1 MTMRNSNN
9 KEPKHFGVKALVLT
23 GAATLA
29 LTATVGGTLAWLIA
43 EDTVTN
49 TFTYG
54 DINIELTET
63 DTGLDADDNDKTN
76 EYEMVPGNFIDKD
89 PTVIVEADSE
99 DCYLFVQLEKSENF
113 DDFMGYDVN
122 PAWKPLIV
130 DGEEVEN
137 VFYYTALKSEEDQ
150 EINVLL
156 ENMIKVK
163 DNVTKEMLNELTDAT
178 YPTLTV
184 KAYGVQ
190 YDADID
196 AIDTVEEAWALTQ
209 E

>member
-1 MTMRNSNN
+1 MRNSNN
-9 KEPKHFGVKALVLT
+9 KEPKRFGVKALVLT

-76 EYEMVPGNFIDKD
+76 EYEMVPGNNITKD
-89 PTVIVEADSE
+89 PTITVEADSE
-99 DCYLFVQLEKSENF
+99 DCYLFVQLNKSDNF
-113 DDFMGYDVN
+113 DTFMTYEVN
-122 PAWKPLIV
+122 EEVWTAL
-130 DGEEVEN
+130 DGVEN
-137 VFYYTALKSEEDQ
+137 VYYCEVSKSTNEQ
-150 EINVLL
+150 IFNVLL
-156 ENMIKVK
+156 NDEVKVK
-163 DNVTKEMLNELTDAT
+163 DNVTKDMFNSLTDAT
-178 YPTLTV
+178 YPELTIT
-184 KAYGVQ
+184 AYGVQ
-190 YDADID
+190 RDAEID
-196 AIDTVEEAWALTQ
+196 AIDTVEEAWTLTQ

>member
-1 MTMRNSNN
+1 MRNSNN

-76 EYEMVPGNFIDKD
+76 EYEMVPGNSITKD
-89 PTVIVEADSE
+89 PKVTVEADSE
-99 DCYLFVQLEKSENF
+99 DCYLFVQLNKSDNF
-113 DDFMGYDVN
+113 DNFMTYE
-122 PAWKPLIV
+122 V
-130 DGEEVEN
+130 DANVWTALTGVEN
-137 VFYYTALKSEEDQ
+137 VYYKSVDKDVDDQ
-150 EINVLL
+150 EFSVLL
-156 ENMIKVK
+156 GDKVNVK
-163 DNVTKEMLNELTDAT
+163 DGVTKEMLNALTDAT
-178 YPTLTV
+178 YPELTIT
-184 KAYGVQ
+184 AYGVQ
-190 YDADID
+190 RDADID

>member
-1 MTMRNSNN
+1 MRNPKK
-9 KEPKHFGVKALVLT
+9 KEPKRYGVKALVLT
-23 GAATLA
+23 GATTLA
-29 LTATVGGTLAWLIA
+29 FTATVGGTLAWLIDK
-43 EDTVTN
+43 DTVTN

-76 EYEMVPGNFIDKD
+76 DYEMVPGNSIEKD
-89 PTVIVEADSE
+89 PKVTVEADSE
-99 DCYLFVQLEKSENF
+99 DCYLFVQLEKSDNF
-113 DDFMGYDVN
+113 GDFMTYE
-122 PAWKPLIV
+122 V
-130 DGEEVEN
+130 DTNVWTALDGVEN
-137 VFYYTALKSEEDQ
+137 VYYMSVDKNEKDQ
-150 EINVLL
+150 VFSVLL
-156 ENMIKVK
+156 GDEVKVK
-163 DNVTKEMLNELTDAT
+163 DDVTKDMLNALTDAT

-190 YDADID
+190 YDAEID

>member
-1 MTMRNSNN
+1 MRNSNN

-76 EYEMVPGNFIDKD
+76 EYEMVPGNNITKD
-89 PTVIVEADSE
+89 PTITVEADSE
-99 DCYLFVQLEKSENF
+99 DCYLFVQLNKSDNF
-113 DDFMGYDVN
+113 DTFMTYEVN
-122 PAWKPLIV
+122 EEVWTAL
-130 DGEEVEN
+130 DGVEN
-137 VFYYTALKSEEDQ
+137 VYYCEVSKSDKDQ
-150 EINVLL
+150 IFNVLL
-156 ENMIKVK
+156 NDEVKVK
-163 DNVTKEMLNELTDAT
+163 DNVTKDMFNSLTDAT
-178 YPTLTV
+178 YPELTIT
-184 KAYGVQ
+184 AYGVQ
-190 YDADID
+190 RDADID

>member
-1 MTMRNSNN
+1 MRNSNN
-9 KEPKHFGVKALVLT
+9 KEPKRFGVKALVLT

-76 EYEMVPGNFIDKD
+76 EYEMVPGNSITKD
-89 PTVIVEADSE
+89 PKVTVEADSE
-99 DCYLFVQLEKSENF
+99 DCYLFVQLNKSDNF
-113 DDFMGYDVN
+113 DNFMTYE
-122 PAWKPLIV
+122 V
-130 DGEEVEN
+130 DANVWTALTGVEN
-137 VFYYTALKSEEDQ
+137 VYYKSVDKDVDDQ
-150 EINVLL
+150 EFSVLL
-156 ENMIKVK
+156 GDKVNVK
-163 DNVTKEMLNELTDAT
+163 DGVTKEMLNALTDAT
-178 YPTLTV
+178 YPELTIT
-184 KAYGVQ
+184 AYGVQ
-190 YDADID
+190 RDAEID

>member
-1 MTMRNSNN
+1 MRNPKK
-9 KEPKHFGVKALVLT
+9 KEPKRYGVKALVLT

-76 EYEMVPGNFIDKD
+76 EYEMVPGNAIAKD
-89 PTVIVEADSE
+89 PKVTVEADSE
-99 DCYLFVQLEKSENF
+99 DCYLFVQLEESDNF
-113 DDFMGYDVN
+113 GDFMTYE
-122 PAWKPLIV
+122 V
-130 DGEEVEN
+130 DTN
-137 VFYYTALKSEEDQ
+137 VWTALDGVEDVYYMSVDKNENDQ
-150 EINVLL
+150 EFSVLL
-156 ENMIKVK
+156 GDEVKVK
-163 DNVTKEMLNELTDAT
+163 DDVTKDMLNALTDTT

-190 YDADID
+190 RDADID
-196 AIDTVEEAWALTQ
+196 AINSVEEAWALTQ

>member
-1 MTMRNSNN
+1 MRNSNN
-9 KEPKHFGVKALVLT
+9 KEPKRFGVKALVLT

-76 EYEMVPGNFIDKD
+76 EYEMVPGNSITKD
-89 PTVIVEADSE
+89 PKVTVEADSE
-99 DCYLFVQLEKSENF
+99 DCYLFVQLNKSDNF
-113 DDFMGYDVN
+113 DNFMTYE
-122 PAWKPLIV
+122 V
-130 DGEEVEN
+130 DANVWTALTGVEN
-137 VFYYTALKSEEDQ
+137 VYYKSVDKDVDDQ
-150 EINVLL
+150 EFSVLL
-156 ENMIKVK
+156 GDKVNVK
-163 DNVTKEMLNELTDAT
+163 DGVTKEMLNALTDAT
-178 YPTLTV
+178 YPELTIT
-184 KAYGVQ
+184 AYGVQ
-190 YDADID
+190 RDADID